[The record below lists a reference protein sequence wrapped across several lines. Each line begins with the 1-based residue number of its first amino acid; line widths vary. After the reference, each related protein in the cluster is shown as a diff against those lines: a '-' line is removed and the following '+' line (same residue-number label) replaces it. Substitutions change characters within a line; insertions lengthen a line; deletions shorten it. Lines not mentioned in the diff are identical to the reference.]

1 METFIKQLA
10 KHISDNYPDLSKLT
24 LVLPS
29 QRAVKYIQ
37 KALHEIYQR
46 PFFSPNFI
54 TIDVFARSFV
64 DEESVDQVELLFR
77 FYKIYVKLGN
87 NDDFETFLNWAPLL
101 IADCN
106 DIDRYLVDANQLF
119 KNLRDV
125 RELEQWSFGEGR
137 ELSESQ
143 KQFLDFWNQLKDYYH
158 SINENLAQDG
168 LAYSGA
174 IMRKAVLQV
183 FARVDEIYPGQHFI
197 FAGFN
202 ALSEAE
208 LQIMSSLVKLNRAAV
223 ILEADRFYLENKNHE
238 AGLFIRKTKER
249 IPEAIILHND
259 ALQNSEKE
267 MTITSCAQAGS
278 MLKVTQNLLSEMSR
292 EELNHTVLLLADESL
307 IVPAIKHIPKSVE
320 VANITLGL
328 PLKLTALRPWIEH
341 IFEFQ
346 RNFDYFKTDA
356 LYHKTITAFLKHP
369 FVELLLT
376 DIDRELIQ
384 KEESNIIRFNKIFT
398 KLKLESFSD
407 NLRQVLEIVL
417 RPWKDDF
424 VFAIEQIQQ
433 LNTLIFDVLDSE
445 SHLLER
451 SALFHFHDAVKS
463 LSDVFQRE
471 DLPVMTLRS
480 FEKFFTMRWI
490 RESVAYYGNPIEGL
504 QVMGMLETRMLDFKK
519 LIVVG
524 LNEGVLPP
532 VNSINSLIP
541 LDLRRYFGLPLPA
554 DKDAIFAHHFY
565 RLLSG
570 AENIHVLYSTNQGD
584 DLAAAEPSR
593 YLQQIE
599 LELKPVSKLRITH
612 NTYNIPV
619 SESISALSF
628 SNSEEVRARILAY
641 FQRGLSPSA
650 MSKFLK
656 CPMDFYVRYVLKY
669 SDDEDVEED
678 IEHST
683 FGSVV
688 HNTLEKLYTP
698 FIGEVR
704 PVLVEDIDRM
714 LEICDSEVEVQFKNK
729 FETSVDVFDRGAM
742 YFALLAAKK
751 QVRRFLKY
759 ERNLL
764 KENHEQSLYI
774 VSLEKKYEKELS
786 IEVNGKRE
794 SIKLLGNIDR
804 VDRFGGKL
812 RIVDYKTG
820 KCEAFQVTI
829 GGKSCENISEAL
841 QNLDAYD
848 FESMKHLDQ
857 HYVLQLLVYL
867 VLYYENQKEIPDAIG
882 IISMRNLNDG
892 LQQLKIK
899 PKSNSP
905 VSQEISV
912 DEKLAEFT
920 TCYLAHLAEL
930 IMKIERFEHNPK
942 SKYCLLCQG

>member
-1 METFIKQLA
+1 
-10 KHISDNYPDLSKLT
+10 
-24 LVLPS
+24 
-29 QRAVKYIQ
+29 
-37 KALHEIYQR
+37 
-46 PFFSPNFI
+46 
-54 TIDVFARSFV
+54 
-64 DEESVDQVELLFR
+64 
-77 FYKIYVKLGN
+77 
-87 NDDFETFLNWAPLL
+87 
-101 IADCN
+101 
-106 DIDRYLVDANQLF
+106 
-119 KNLRDV
+119 
-125 RELEQWSFGEGR
+125 
-137 ELSESQ
+137 
-143 KQFLDFWNQLKDYYH
+143 
-158 SINENLAQDG
+158 
-168 LAYSGA
+168 
-174 IMRKAVLQV
+174 
-183 FARVDEIYPGQHFI
+183 
-197 FAGFN
+197 
-202 ALSEAE
+202 
-208 LQIMSSLVKLNRAAV
+208 
-223 ILEADRFYLENKNHE
+223 
-238 AGLFIRKTKER
+238 
-249 IPEAIILHND
+249 
-259 ALQNSEKE
+259 
-267 MTITSCAQAGS
+267 
-278 MLKVTQNLLSEMSR
+278 
-292 EELNHTVLLLADESL
+292 
-307 IVPAIKHIPKSVE
+307 
-320 VANITLGL
+320 
-328 PLKLTALRPWIEH
+328 
-341 IFEFQ
+341 
-346 RNFDYFKTDA
+346 
-356 LYHKTITAFLKHP
+356 
-369 FVELLLT
+369 
-376 DIDRELIQ
+376 
-384 KEESNIIRFNKIFT
+384 
-398 KLKLESFSD
+398 
-407 NLRQVLEIVL
+407 
-417 RPWKDDF
+417 
-424 VFAIEQIQQ
+424 
-433 LNTLIFDVLDSE
+433 
-445 SHLLER
+445 
-451 SALFHFHDAVKS
+451 
-463 LSDVFQRE
+463 
-471 DLPVMTLRS
+471 
-480 FEKFFTMRWI
+480 
-490 RESVAYYGNPIEGL
+490 
-504 QVMGMLETRMLDFKK
+504 
-519 LIVVG
+519 
-524 LNEGVLPP
+524 LPP

-704 PVLVEDIDRM
+704 PVLIEDIDRM

-764 KENHEQSLYI
+764 KENPEQSLYI
-774 VSLEKKYEKELS
+774 VSLEKKYEKDLS
-786 IEVNGKRE
+786 IAVSGRRE
-794 SIKLLGNIDR
+794 TIKLLGNIDR

-829 GGKSCENISEAL
+829 GGKSCENITEAL

-867 VLYYENQKEIPDAIG
+867 VLYFENQKEIPDAIG

-892 LQQLKIK
+892 LQQLRIK

-905 VSQEISV
+905 VSQEIPV

-920 TCYLAHLAEL
+920 TRYLAHLAEL
-930 IMKIERFEHNPK
+930 IMKTERFEHNPK

>member
-1 METFIKQLA
+1 METFIKQLS
-10 KHISDNYPDLSKLT
+10 KHISDNYQDLSKLT

-54 TIDVFARSFV
+54 TIDVFASSFV
-64 DEESVDQVELLFR
+64 DEEPVDHVELLFR

-87 NDDFETFLNWAPLL
+87 NEDFETFLNWAPLL

-143 KQFLDFWNQLKDYYH
+143 KQFLDFWNQLKEYYH

-174 IMRKAVLQV
+174 IMRKATLQV
-183 FARVDEIYPGQHFI
+183 IARVDEIYAEQHFI

-208 LQIMSSLVKLNRAAV
+208 LQIMTSLVKLNRAEV
-223 ILEADRFYLENKNHE
+223 ILEADKFYLENKNHE

-249 IPEAIILHND
+249 IPEAIILQND
-259 ALQNSEKE
+259 ALRNTEKE

-278 MLKVTQNLLSEMSR
+278 MLKVTQHLLSQMSR
-292 EELNHTVLLLADESL
+292 EELNDTVLLLADESL

-369 FVELLLT
+369 FIELLLT
-376 DIDRELIQ
+376 ENDRELIL
-384 KEESNIIRFNKIFT
+384 KEEANIIRFNKIFT

-407 NLRQVLEIVL
+407 NLRQVLDLVL
-417 RPWKDDF
+417 QPWKDDF
-424 VFAIEQIQQ
+424 IFAIEQIQQ
-433 LNTLIFDVLDSE
+433 LNTLIFDVLESE

-451 SALFHFHDAVKS
+451 SAMFHFHEAVKG
-463 LSDVFQRE
+463 LSVVFQRE
-471 DLPVMTLRS
+471 DLPVMNLRS

-490 RESVAYYGNPIEGL
+490 GESVAYYGNPIEGL
-504 QVMGMLETRMLDFKK
+504 QVMGMLETRMLDFKN
-519 LIVVG
+519 LIVIG

-599 LELKPVSKLRITH
+599 MELKPISKFRISY
-612 NTYNIPV
+612 NAYNIPV

-704 PVLVEDIDRM
+704 PVLVEDIDLM
-714 LEICDSEVEVQFKNK
+714 LTICDSEVEVQFKNK
-729 FETSVDVFDRGAM
+729 FETSIDVFDRGAM

-764 KENHEQSLYI
+764 KENPEQSLFI
-774 VSLEKKYEKELS
+774 VSLEKKYEKELVLDVS
-786 IEVNGKRE
+786 GKQE
-794 SIKLLGNIDR
+794 SIKILGNIDR

-829 GGKSCENISEAL
+829 GGKSCENIAEAL
-841 QNLDAYD
+841 QNLYAYD

-867 VLYYENQKEIPDAIG
+867 VLYFENRKEIPDAIG

-905 VSQEISV
+905 ASLEIPI

-920 TCYLAHLAEL
+920 TRYLVHLAEL
-930 IMKIERFEHNPK
+930 ILKSERFEHNPK